1 MNPPRRL
8 YGWVIVVLGALAMA
22 ATLPGRTHGLALI
35 TESLIKDLR
44 VDRLD
49 FAWINV
55 IATLIGASFC
65 LPFGWAIDRFG
76 LRLVTTFLLVATG
89 ASAWALVRL
98 EGGFLPLLFVIT
110 LTRGFGQS
118 ALSVASITSVGK
130 WFPKRSGPPMGV
142 YAFLVGLFFSSA
154 FPLVGGMIRHHGWR
168 SAWTVVSAVVAL
180 GIAPL
185 VLLLMREP
193 PAAVEPSS
201 PELPVTGY
209 TLNQALR
216 TYAFWT
222 FAGAASLY
230 GLVSSGL
237 GLWQQAVL
245 AERGFG
251 IETYHQVLTVT
262 FALALTAQLLSGLL
276 SSFLSLGTLNA
287 LAMFFYAGAL
297 AMIPFISTP
306 TTLWISACLMG
317 LSGGIITVV
326 FFAVW
331 SQAFGQAQLG
341 RIQAA
346 SQMLTVLA
354 SAVGPLIFESV
365 HRHSG
370 SYAPA
375 LLGLAPIVLVFGIA
389 GWKVRFPGAAA

>member
-1 MNPPRRL
+1 MNRRSG

-35 TESLIKDLR
+35 TESLIKDLH

-55 IATLIGASFC
+55 IATLIGATFC

-76 LRLVTTFLLVATG
+76 LRLTTTLLLVLTG
-89 ASAWALVRL
+89 GTAWLLVHL
-98 EGGFLPLLFVIT
+98 GGGFLPLLVVIT

-142 YAFLVGLFFSSA
+142 YAFLVGLLFASA
-154 FPLVGGMIRHHGWR
+154 FPLVGSVLRQQGWR
-168 SAWTVVSAVVAL
+168 TAWTAVSAVVAL
-180 GIAPL
+180 GIGPL
-185 VLLLMREP
+185 VLLLMKEAP
-193 PAAVEPSS
+193 P
-201 PELPVTGY
+201 PEASAEAPVPVTGL
-209 TLNQALR
+209 TLPQALR
-216 TYAFWT
+216 TQAFWI
-222 FAGAASLY
+222 FAGAAALY

-251 IETYHQVLTVT
+251 IGTYHQVLSVT
-262 FALALTAQLLSGLL
+262 FALALAAQLLSALF

-287 LAMFFYAGAL
+287 LAMFFYSGAL
-297 AMIPFISTP
+297 AMIPFMSSP
-306 TTLWISACLMG
+306 LTLWISACLMG
-317 LSGGIITVV
+317 LAGGIITVV

-331 SQAFGQAQLG
+331 SQGFGQAQLG

-346 SQMLTVLA
+346 SQMLTVVA
-354 SAVGPLIFESV
+354 SAVGPLLFESV

-375 LLGLAPIVLVFGIA
+375 LLGLAPVVLVFGIA
-389 GWKVRFPGAAA
+389 GWKVRLPGGTA